1 MFEVGDALRGIGG
14 MIDTVMGSR
23 VRPVTEIPDEP
34 CHVRADRSQFETA
47 VVNMAVNACDA
58 MGGEGTLTFRLACGS
73 VLPAIRGHS
82 GSAGPFARL
91 TITDTGAGIPAET
104 LAHVFEPFFT
114 TKEVGRGTGLGLS
127 QVFGLAKQSGGDVDV
142 ASRVGEGTTFS
153 LYLPETKAEVH
164 DTEDDPEE
172 SSAASAESLR
182 VLVVEDNADVGR
194 SAADALADLGVVAT
208 WAVNA
213 RESLDHLTR
222 TPKEFDV
229 VFSDVVMPGMS
240 GLELARAIRGRHPAM
255 PVILTSGYSHVLA
268 EEGRHGFELLQKPYS
283 VEQLSRVLRKATA
296 QQLQATA
303 DTTDG

>member
-23 VRPVTEIPDEP
+23 VRLVTEVPDEP

-73 VLPAIRGHS
+73 ALPAIRGHS

-127 QVFGLAKQSGGDVDV
+127 QVFGFAKQSGGDVDV

-164 DTEDDPEE
+164 DTEDGPEE
-172 SSAASAESLR
+172 VFAVSAESLR

-194 SAADALADLGVVAT
+194 SAADALADLGFVAT
-208 WAVNA
+208 WVVDA
-213 RESLDHLTR
+213 RDALDRLNR
-222 TPKEFDV
+222 TPNEFDV

-303 DTTDG
+303 DHCG